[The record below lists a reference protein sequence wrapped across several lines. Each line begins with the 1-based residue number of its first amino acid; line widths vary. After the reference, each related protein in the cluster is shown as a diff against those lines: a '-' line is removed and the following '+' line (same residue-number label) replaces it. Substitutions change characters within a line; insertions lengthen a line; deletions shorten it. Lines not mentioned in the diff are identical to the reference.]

1 MGFAGCWGLLGCCW
15 LDCIEFCA
23 VAQVSTISMPSPTN
37 KDQLTTSPKDFPVD
51 RSVRTR
57 EGVCLEGAGAQ
68 AVGSGS
74 VWAWV
79 WLGWSLD
86 VFMDAF
92 WQGDLKEEMGIQNNE
107 KEDCDKYLPSL

>member
-37 KDQLTTSPKDFPVD
+37 KDQLTTSPKDFPVG

-57 EGVCLEGAGAQ
+57 EGVCLEGAQ

-86 VFMDAF
+86 VFMDEILVC
-92 WQGDLKEEMGIQNNE
+92 QGDLCLTIR
-107 KEDCDKYLPSL
+107 